1 MSWGIG
7 ECRIGARIVYT
18 ASESEIEVYLGG
30 VTFRHSFVKDNRE
43 AREITPRPLACPV
56 GGSQTVFV
64 HRGELLIPPQRKSPS
79 EWL

>member
-43 AREITPRPLACPV
+43 AREIIPRPLA
-56 GGSQTVFV
+56 
-64 HRGELLIPPQRKSPS
+64 L
-79 EWL
+79 